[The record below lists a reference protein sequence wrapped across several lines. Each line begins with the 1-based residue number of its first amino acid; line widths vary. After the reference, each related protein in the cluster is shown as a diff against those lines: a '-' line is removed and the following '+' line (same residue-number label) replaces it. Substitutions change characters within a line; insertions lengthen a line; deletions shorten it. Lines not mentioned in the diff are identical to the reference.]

1 MAKKVYY
8 GDMRL
13 ATMEDVQNYVASV
26 IATLNLAPLDYIIAG
41 ADGLTRMDLSTGQF
55 SMMLGGVEGSGV
67 FDITSSAMNIGW
79 AGNRALQMGSAGA
92 VQITAQAAMDI
103 ASSGALR
110 LGAGSTDVSAGL
122 AGLEFGFVEG
132 AAPYKN
138 GTARL
143 WVNDKTSTATAMTL
157 LSMKSGVTDTELA
170 LTMPRGLDPV
180 FYASQDEAYIAVA
193 NSDATERGNF
203 YLSTSNFN
211 INYASGVSSTG
222 YSVNPSTGHVW
233 MDKGKQAMVVGPST
247 LSPVIDT
254 NTSVFGNFSGSGG
267 ELPAWVSCIT
277 GDANG
282 ISRIKVS
289 GTFTLSSSQV
299 GWDKPIIS
307 LVNDSTLTIGGYVGS
322 NGPASGFG
330 IQTYDTNILGQTVS
344 VIAGQKISGSS
355 DPTAVEAYS
364 WSQST
369 WAGSYSSDLAKGS
382 IYHETRFGTGAY
394 AFMSMNSQQLED
406 GNTRTGIA
414 YLKMGVDGLR
424 NNAGTSLPNTY
435 PSHFEQ
441 VINLQTGSPVFA
453 INQTGYGTT
462 DNNYLLRAFLEGSSA
477 AGTEVGTLYGNMSG
491 GSGGGDL
498 PAWASC
504 FSGDVNG
511 ITAMKVAPLF
521 EMQVKQ
527 VDGTTTSAMRVEHTG
542 VFVGDSQSMTF
553 VNGQGI
559 AIVSGSAW
567 PNRRGIVMAQGGGD
581 ILTFIDSNHGSE
593 PTGAAWAAYLSNNG
607 LAIEQTGQ
615 YAFGKA
621 YVSEDIQGA
630 YPSYQNYVLVAGQ
643 NAAKPVPTTTGVVY
657 GAGGGSGGD
666 VPEWV
671 ANIHGDATGINWIR
685 TADKFVLGNIDN
697 NQNKRRLFM
706 LDGMNDDAGIY
717 MYTDGGGLLGPTEG
731 HTFNIVPTVYDGRSL
746 TGQYAFMSA
755 DVQLDKTVPDVSAV
769 FSLSTGQYAMCAAY
783 GYQNTS
789 DFPSMVGGLQANL
802 ISGGGSGVMPAW
814 IDCVK
819 GDSGGVSS
827 ILTKDTFAMG
837 NFNATNS
844 NRRIFT
850 MSSATQDIAMFVG
863 TSGNNGEFLQLS
875 RNTTYGSNPAVSM
888 TAGSLQITTSST
900 STTINKVTSM
910 PVLVASVDN
919 LELVTVNKV
928 GSVDGNFAHIGT
940 GGTSQFEWSSC
951 IFGDATGISY
961 IKVSDRFVMSNGRQG
976 IALANEANNGE
987 GVYVWDGSAVATLQ
1001 DISYAK
1007 QGTGVFFLSEG
1018 CSVSASEP
1026 STPNGTPYLVI
1037 STGMPALMA
1046 GIFPTFMY
1054 SYSGSVEG
1062 NIAGGSGGGSSAGTP
1077 FIESDSYGITM
1088 LRLSKNGF
1096 RMGMVDPN
1104 HPSDGTVIPVLEM
1117 NDSMGV
1123 STMLVASPQFSMR
1136 MNMGGT
1142 NYGTYADVLTAVAR
1156 SNYDVNIVLGGSAVS
1171 GVAILSDGDLR
1182 LKGTGSWRQ
1191 DTGNPNNAE
1200 AYIVNNNLSN
1210 GVITELVGATTVNI
1224 LAKSGDINLTA
1235 TAGKINLSP
1244 ANGVYS
1250 TSDVHVQ
1257 S

>member
-26 IATLNLAPLDYIIAG
+26 IATLNLAPLDYITAG
-41 ADGLTRMDLSTGQF
+41 TDGLTRMDLSTGQF
-55 SMMLGGVEGSGV
+55 SMMLGGPSGSGV
-67 FDITSSAMNIGW
+67 FDITSGLFSIGY
-79 AGNRALQMGSAGA
+79 AGNRPLTLGSDR
-92 VQITAQAAMDI
+92 VSILSKERMDI
-103 ASSGALR
+103 TSANGMTLVVGAYD
-110 LGAGSTDVSAGL
+110 AANGL

-132 AAPYKN
+132 VAPFKH
-138 GTARL
+138 GTVKL
-143 WVNDKTSTATAMTL
+143 WVNDKSSYTATAMTSL
-157 LSMKSGVTDTELA
+157 QMKGGVNDTDLA
-170 LTMPRGLDPV
+170 LITPRGLDPV
-180 FYASQDEAYIAVA
+180 LYVSQTEAYMQVS
-193 NSDATERGNF
+193 NTDATEGGSF
-203 YLSTSNFN
+203 YLGTSNFN
-211 INYASGVSSTG
+211 IGYREGNSQTG
-222 YSVNPSTGHVW
+222 YAANPSTGQVW
-233 MDKGKQAMVVGPST
+233 TVNGKKAMVVGPSS
-247 LSPVIDT
+247 LSPIIDA
-254 NTSVFGNFSGSGG
+254 NTSVFGNFAGAGG
-267 ELPAWVSCIT
+267 ELPSWINCIT
-277 GDANG
+277 GDADG
-282 ISRIKVS
+282 IRRIRVS
-289 GTFTLSSSQV
+289 STFTLSTSQA

-307 LVNDSTLTIGGYVGS
+307 LLNDNQLTIGGYVGP
-322 NGPASGFG
+322 NGSPSGFG
-330 IQTYDTNILGQTVS
+330 IQTMSTTILGQTVD
-344 VIAGQKISGSS
+344 VIAGQKSS
-355 DPTAVEAYS
+355 YNDPTAVEYYS
-364 WSQST
+364 WAQSRWT
-369 WAGSYSSDLAKGS
+369 GSYVSNLAAGE

-394 AFMSMNSQQLED
+394 AFMSMASQQLEN
-406 GNTRTGIA
+406 GYAVTGVAI
-414 YLKMGVDGLR
+414 LKMGVDGVR
-424 NNAGTSLPNTY
+424 NNASTNMPNTS
-435 PSHFEQ
+435 PSRFEQ
-441 VINLQTGSPVFA
+441 VISLQTGSPVFA
-453 INQTGYGTT
+453 INQTGNGTSG
-462 DNNYLLRAFLEGSSA
+462 NNYFLRAFLEGSSA
-477 AGTEVGTLYGNMSG
+477 EGTEVGTLYGNME
-491 GSGGGDL
+491 GSGGGGEL

-504 FSGDVNG
+504 FSGDALG
-511 ITAMKVAPLF
+511 ITTMKVAPLF

-527 VDGTTTSAMRVEHTG
+527 DNGTTINAVRVEHTG

-559 AIVSGSAW
+559 AIVSGSTW
-567 PNRRGIVMAQGGGD
+567 PNRRGIVMAQGGAD
-581 ILTFIDSNHGSE
+581 ILTFIDSNHGGE
-593 PTGAAWAAYLSNNG
+593 HTGAAWASCLSSNG
-607 LAIEQTGQ
+607 LDIRQTGQ

-621 YVSEDIQGA
+621 YVSADIQGA
-630 YPSYQNYVLVAGQ
+630 YPSFQNYVLVAGQ
-643 NAAKPVPTTTGVVY
+643 NTANPVPTTVGVVY
-657 GAGGGSGGD
+657 GAGSGFSPD
-666 VPEWV
+666 WA

-697 NQNKRRLFM
+697 SQNRRRLFM
-706 LDGMNDDAGIY
+706 LDGLTDNAGVY
-717 MYTDGGGLLGPTEG
+717 MYTDGGDLLGPTEG
-731 HTFNIVPTVYDGRSL
+731 HTFNIIPTVYDGRFL
-746 TGQYAFMSA
+746 TGQYAFMTA
-755 DVQLDKTVPDVSAV
+755 EVQLDKTVPDATSV
-769 FSLSTGQYAMCAAY
+769 FSLSTGQYAMCAAFN
-783 GYQNTS
+783 YQGNS
-789 DFPSMVGGLQANL
+789 DFPSVVGGLQANL
-802 ISGGGSGVMPAW
+802 ISGGGSGTLPAW
-814 IDCVK
+814 ANCIK

-844 NRRIFT
+844 NRRMFT
-850 MSSATQDIAMFVG
+850 MSAATQDIAMFVG

-875 RNTTYGSNPAVSM
+875 RNTTYGSNPAMSV

-910 PVLVASVDN
+910 PVLVASVDD
-919 LELVTVNKV
+919 LTTSTLDLAGTVA
-928 GSVDGNFAHIGT
+928 GNFANVGT
-940 GGTSQFEWSSC
+940 GGTSQFAWQNC
-951 IFGDATGISY
+951 IFGDETGISY
-961 IKVSDRFVMSNGRQG
+961 MRVSDRFVMSNGRQG

-1077 FIESDSYGITM
+1077 FIESDSYGITT

-1104 HPSDGTVIPVLEM
+1104 YPSNGTVIPVLEM

-1136 MNMGGT
+1136 MNLGGI
-1142 NYGTYADVLTAVAR
+1142 NYGTYADVLTAAAR
-1156 SNYDVNIVLGGSAVS
+1156 SHYDANIVLGGSAIS

-1200 AYIVNNNLSN
+1200 AYILNNNLSN
-1210 GVITELVGATTVNI
+1210 GVRTELVGATTVNI

>member
-26 IATLNLAPLDYIIAG
+26 IATLNLAPLDYIVAG
-41 ADGLTRMDLSTGQF
+41 TDGLTRLDLSTGQF
-55 SMMLGGVEGSGV
+55 DMMLGGEGGTGIFGIDSTI
-67 FDITSSAMNIGW
+67 FSIGG
-79 AGNRALQMGSAGA
+79 AGNRPLSILSNAGMSLKA
-92 VQITAQAAMDI
+92 TGRVSL
-103 ASSGALR
+103 ASG
-110 LGAGSTDVSAGL
+110 TTAGL
-122 AGLEFGFVEG
+122 DFGFVEG
-132 AAPYKN
+132 VAPYKN
-138 GTARL
+138 GTVSL
-143 WVNDKTSTATAMTL
+143 WVNDVTSTTATMMTSL
-157 LSMKSGVTDTELA
+157 MMRGGATDTELS
-170 LTMPRGLDPV
+170 LVMPRGLDPV
-180 FYASQDEAYIAVA
+180 FYANQTEAYIQVA
-193 NSDATERGNF
+193 NSDATEHGSF
-203 YLSTSNFN
+203 YLGTSNFD
-211 INYASGVSSTG
+211 IGYDSSGSSTA
-222 YSVNPSTGHVW
+222 YSVSPSTGHVW
-233 MDKGKQAMVVGPST
+233 MDKGKKAMVVGASS

-254 NTSVFGNFSGSGG
+254 NTSVFGNFAGAGG
-267 ELPAWVSCIT
+267 ELPAWINCIT

-307 LVNDSTLTIGGYVGS
+307 LLNDEQLTIGGYVGS

-330 IQTYDTNILGQTVS
+330 IQTMSTIILGQNIG
-344 VIAGQKISGSS
+344 VIAGQKVSGSS
-355 DPTAVEAYS
+355 DPTAVEYYS
-364 WSQST
+364 WAQSRWT
-369 WAGSYSSDLAKGS
+369 GSYVSDLSTGE
-382 IYHETRFGTGAY
+382 IYHETRMGTGAWT
-394 AFMSMNSQQLED
+394 FMSMRSQQLED
-406 GNTRTGIA
+406 GESRTGIA
-414 YLKMGVDGLR
+414 LLKMGVDGIR
-424 NNAGTSLPNTY
+424 NNAGTGLPNTY
-435 PSHFEQ
+435 TSHFEQ

-453 INQTGYGTT
+453 INQTGANTT
-462 DNNYLLRAFLEGSSA
+462 NNNYLLRAFLEGSSA
-477 AGTEVGTLYGNMSG
+477 EGTEVGTLYGNME
-491 GSGGGDL
+491 GSGGGGEL

-504 FSGDVNG
+504 FSGDALG
-511 ITAMKVAPLF
+511 ITTMKVAPVF

-527 VDGTTTSAMRVEHTG
+527 ENGTTTNAVRVEHTG

-559 AIVSGSAW
+559 AIVSGSVW
-567 PNRRGIVMAQGGGD
+567 PNRRGIVMAQGGYE
-581 ILTFIDSNHGSE
+581 ILTFIDSQHGGES
-593 PTGAAWAAYLSNNG
+593 TGAAWVTYLSDNG
-607 LAIEQTGQ
+607 LDIMQTGQ

-630 YPSYQNYVLVAGQ
+630 YPSFQNYVLVAGQ
-643 NAAKPVPTTTGVVY
+643 NAADPVPTTVGAVY
-657 GAGGGSGGD
+657 GAGGGSA
-666 VPEWV
+666 PEWA

-697 NQNKRRLFM
+697 NQNRRRLFM
-706 LDGMNDDAGIY
+706 LDGTTDDAGIY
-717 MYTDGGGLLGPTEG
+717 MYTDGGGLLGPSEG
-731 HTFNIVPTVYDGRSL
+731 HMFNIVPTVYDGRSL

-755 DVQLDKTVPDVSAV
+755 EVQLDKTVSSASAV
-769 FSLSTGQYAMCAAY
+769 FALATGQYAMCAAY

-802 ISGGGSGVMPAW
+802 ISGGGSGTLPVWAEC
-814 IDCVK
+814 IK
-819 GDSGGVSS
+819 GDSNGVSS

-850 MSSATQDIAMFVG
+850 MSSATQDIAMFIG
-863 TSGNNGEFLQLS
+863 TTGNNGEFLQLS
-875 RNTTYGSNPAVSM
+875 RNTTYGSNPAMSV

-940 GGTSQFEWSSC
+940 GGTSQFDWSSC
-951 IFGDATGISY
+951 IFGDSTGISY

-1001 DISYAK
+1001 DVSYGK

-1018 CSVSASEP
+1018 CSVAASEP
-1026 STPNGTPYLVI
+1026 STPNGSPYLVI
-1037 STGMPALMA
+1037 STGMPALIA
-1046 GIFPTFMY
+1046 GIFPTLMY
-1054 SYSGSVEG
+1054 SYTGSVEG
-1062 NIAGGSGGGSSAGTP
+1062 NIAGGGGGSSGVSP
-1077 FIESDSYGITM
+1077 FIESDSYGITT

-1096 RMGMVDPN
+1096 QMGMVDPN
-1104 HPSDGTVIPVLEM
+1104 YPSNGTVIPVIAM
-1117 NDSMGV
+1117 QNSQ
-1123 STMLVASPQFSMR
+1123 SISQMLVSQQFSLR
-1136 MNMGGT
+1136 MNVGGT
-1142 NYGTYADVLTAVAR
+1142 NYGTYADVLTARYSDSYA
-1156 SNYDVNIVLGGSAVS
+1156 NIAIGGSAVS
-1171 GVAILSDGDLR
+1171 GVAILSDGDMKLQ
-1182 LKGTGSWRQ
+1182 GTGTWR
-1191 DTGNPNNAE
+1191 DSSSIVDAMSYLTNGRLATGTGMT
-1200 AYIVNNNLSN
+1200 LSN
-1210 GVITELVGATTVNI
+1210 ANTVNI
-1224 LAKSGDINLTA
+1224 LTSYGDINLTA

>member
-26 IATLNLAPLDYIIAG
+26 IATLNLAPLDYITAG
-41 ADGLTRMDLSTGQF
+41 TDGLTRMDLSTGQF
-55 SMMLGGVEGSGV
+55 SMMLGGPNGSGV
-67 FDITSSAMNIGW
+67 FDITSGVFAVGY
-79 AGNRALQMGSAGA
+79 AGNRPLQLGGDRVSILSKAR
-92 VQITAQAAMDI
+92 MDI
-103 ASSGALR
+103 VAVDGMR
-110 LGAGSTDVSAGL
+110 LGVGAYDGTTGL

-132 AAPYKN
+132 VAPFKH
-138 GTARL
+138 GTVNL
-143 WVNDKTSTATAMTL
+143 WVNDKSSSTATATTSL
-157 LSMKSGVTDTELA
+157 QMKGGVEDTDFA
-170 LTMPRGLDPV
+170 LITPRGLDPV
-180 FYASQDEAYIAVA
+180 FYVSQSEAYLSVS
-193 NSDATERGNF
+193 NTDASEGGSF
-203 YLSTSNFN
+203 YLGTSNFDIGYREGN
-211 INYASGVSSTG
+211 ISTT
-222 YSVNPSTGHVW
+222 YSVNPSIGHVW
-233 MDKGKQAMVVGPST
+233 TTNGKKAMVVGPST
-247 LSPVIDT
+247 LSPVIDA
-254 NTSVFGNFSGSGG
+254 NTSVFGNFAGAGG
-267 ELPAWVSCIT
+267 ELPAWINCIT

-282 ISRIKVS
+282 I
-289 GTFTLSSSQV
+289 
-299 GWDKPIIS
+299 
-307 LVNDSTLTIGGYVGS
+307 
-322 NGPASGFG
+322 
-330 IQTYDTNILGQTVS
+330 
-344 VIAGQKISGSS
+344 
-355 DPTAVEAYS
+355 
-364 WSQST
+364 
-369 WAGSYSSDLAKGS
+369 
-382 IYHETRFGTGAY
+382 
-394 AFMSMNSQQLED
+394 
-406 GNTRTGIA
+406 
-414 YLKMGVDGLR
+414 
-424 NNAGTSLPNTY
+424 
-435 PSHFEQ
+435 
-441 VINLQTGSPVFA
+441 
-453 INQTGYGTT
+453 TT
-462 DNNYLLRAFLEGSSA
+462 
-477 AGTEVGTLYGNMSG
+477 
-491 GSGGGDL
+491 
-498 PAWASC
+498 
-504 FSGDVNG
+504 
-511 ITAMKVAPLF
+511 MKVAPLF

-527 VDGTTTSAMRVEHTG
+527 ENGTTINAVRVEHTG

-559 AIVSGSAW
+559 AIVSGSTW

-581 ILTFIDSNHGSE
+581 ILTFIDSDHGSE
-593 PTGAAWAAYLSNNG
+593 PTGAAWASYLSNNG
-607 LAIEQTGQ
+607 LAIGQTGQ

-630 YPSYQNYVLVAGQ
+630 YPSFQNYVLVAGQ
-643 NAAKPVPTTTGVVY
+643 NAANPVPTTVGVVY
-657 GAGGGSGGD
+657 GAGSGSA
-666 VPEWV
+666 PEWA

-697 NQNKRRLFM
+697 SQNRRRLFM
-706 LDGMNDDAGIY
+706 LDGSTDDAGVY

-746 TGQYAFMSA
+746 TGQYAFMTA
-755 DVQLDKTVPDVSAV
+755 EVQLDKTVSDATSV
-769 FSLSTGQYAMCAAY
+769 FVLSTGQYAMCAAF
-783 GYQNTS
+783 GYQGNS
-789 DFPSMVGGLQANL
+789 DFPSVVGGLQANL
-802 ISGGGSGVMPAW
+802 ISGGGSGTLPAW
-814 IDCVK
+814 ADCIK

-844 NRRIFT
+844 NRRMFT

-875 RNTTYGSNPAVSM
+875 RNTTYGSNPAMSV

-1077 FIESDSYGITM
+1077 FIESDSYGITT

-1104 HPSDGTVIPVLEM
+1104 YPSNGTVIPVIEM
-1117 NDSMGV
+1117 TDSMGI

-1136 MNMGGT
+1136 MNLGGT
-1142 NYGTYADVLTAVAR
+1142 DYGTYADVLTAVAR
-1156 SNYDVNIVLGGSAVS
+1156 SNYDANIALGGSAVS

-1191 DTGNPNNAE
+1191 DTGSPYDAA
-1200 AYIVNNNLSN
+1200 AYIANNNLSN
-1210 GVITELVGATTVNI
+1210 GSLTELVSNTTINV

>member
-26 IATLNLAPLDYIIAG
+26 IATLNLAPLDYITAG
-41 ADGLTRMDLSTGQF
+41 TDGLTRMDLSTGQF
-55 SMMLGGVEGSGV
+55 SMMLGGPEGSGV
-67 FDITSSAMNIGW
+67 FDIMSGSMNIGW
-79 AGNRALQMGSAGA
+79 AGNRPLYMGSESS
-92 VQITAQAAMDI
+92 VQINAQTAMDI

-110 LGAGSTDVSAGL
+110 LGAGSTDVTAGL

-143 WVNDKTSTATAMTL
+143 WVNDKTSTATAMTS
-157 LSMKSGVTDTELA
+157 LSMKSGATDTELA
-170 LTMPRGLDPV
+170 LVMPRGLDPV
-180 FYASQDEAYIAVA
+180 FYASQEEAYIAVA
-193 NSDATERGNF
+193 NSDASERGNF
-203 YLSTSNFN
+203 YLGTSNFN
-211 INYASGVSSTG
+211 INYTTGVSSTG
-222 YSVNPSTGHVW
+222 YAVNPSIGHVW
-233 MDKGKQAMVVGPST
+233 MDKGKQAMVVGPSS

-267 ELPAWVSCIT
+267 ELPAWVNCIT
-277 GDANG
+277 GDVNG
-282 ISRIKVS
+282 ISKIRVS
-289 GTFTLSSSQV
+289 GTFTLASNQV

-307 LVNDSTLTIGGYVGS
+307 LVDDNTLTIGGYIGS

-330 IQTYDTNILGQTVS
+330 IQTYDTTILGQTVS
-344 VIAGQKISGSS
+344 IIAGQKSSYS
-355 DPTAVEAYS
+355 DPTAVDAYS

-369 WAGSYSSDLAKGS
+369 WSGSYSSDLAKGS

-414 YLKMGVDGLR
+414 YLKMGVDGIR
-424 NNAGTSLPNTY
+424 NNAGTNLPNTD

-504 FSGDVNG
+504 FDGDATG
-511 ITAMKVAPLF
+511 LTMMKVAPNF

-527 VDGTTTSAMRVEHTG
+527 DDGTTTSAMRVEHTG
-542 VFVGDSQSMTF
+542 VFVGDSQSMTY

-559 AIVSGSAW
+559 AIISGSSW
-567 PNRRGIVMAQGGGD
+567 PNRRGIIMAQGGGD

-593 PTGAAWAAYLSNNG
+593 PTGAAWASYLSNNG
-607 LAIEQTGQ
+607 LAIGQTGQ

-621 YVSEDIQGA
+621 YVTDDIQGA
-630 YPSYQNYVLVAGQ
+630 YPSFQNYVLVAGQ
-643 NAAKPVPTTTGVVY
+643 NAASPAPTMTGVVY
-657 GAGGGSGGD
+657 SASGGSGGD

-697 NQNKRRLFM
+697 GERRRLFM
-706 LDGMNDDAGIY
+706 LDGTTDDAGIY

-746 TGQYAFMSA
+746 TGQYAFMTA

-769 FSLSTGQYAMCAAY
+769 FSLSTGQYAMCAAF
-783 GYQNTS
+783 GYQGNS
-789 DFPSMVGGLQANL
+789 DFPSIVGGLQANL
-802 ISGGGSGVMPAW
+802 ISGGGSGTLPSWA
-814 IDCVK
+814 DCIK

-863 TSGNNGEFLQLS
+863 TSGNNGEFWQLS

-888 TAGSLQITTSST
+888 TAGSLQLTTSST
-900 STTINKVTSM
+900 STTITKVTSM
-910 PVLVASVDN
+910 PVLVASVDD
-919 LELVTVNKV
+919 LTQVTLTPV
-928 GSVDGNFAHIGT
+928 GSVAGNFAGVAT
-940 GGTSQFEWSSC
+940 GTSQFEWSSC

-976 IALANEANNGE
+976 MALANEANNGE
-987 GVYVWDGSAVATLQ
+987 AVYLWDGSAVATLQ
-1001 DISYAK
+1001 DVCYAK

-1018 CSVSASEP
+1018 CSVSAPEP
-1026 STPNGTPYLVI
+1026 STPNGAPYLVI

-1046 GIFPTFMY
+1046 GIFPTFMFTY
-1054 SYSGSVEG
+1054 TGSVEG

-1077 FIESDSYGITM
+1077 FIESDSYGITR

-1096 RMGMVDPN
+1096 QMGMVDPN
-1104 HPSDGTVIPVLEM
+1104 YPSNGTVIPVIEM
-1117 NDSMGV
+1117 TDSMGV

-1142 NYGTYADVLTAVAR
+1142 NYGTYADVLTASAR
-1156 SNYDVNIVLGGSAVS
+1156 SSYDANIVIGGSAVS

-1191 DTGNPNNAE
+1191 DTGNPYDAA
-1200 AYIVNNNLSN
+1200 AYIANNNLSN
-1210 GVITELVGATTVNI
+1210 GTLTELVSNTTINV